1 MNKYVT
7 GYVIRRLREN
17 KKMTQEELAEKIF
30 VSGKAVSKWETGKG
44 FPDISL
50 IEPLAKALDISV
62 IELLSGEDIRNNNRS
77 SNMAKGEFYVCPVC
91 GNIIHTTGETLVSC
105 CGITLPPLVP
115 ESADSEHEIKVNVV
129 ENEYFVTVEHSME
142 KDHFISFLAAISD
155 QQVQFFKLYPEGRA
169 ETRFQIN
176 RVKKIYAYCNR
187 HGLFQ
192 LLL

>member
-1 MNKYVT
+1 MSSAFTVT
-7 GYVIRRLREN
+7 
-17 KKMTQEELAEKIF
+17 
-30 VSGKAVSKWETGKG
+30 
-44 FPDISL
+44 
-50 IEPLAKALDISV
+50 V
-62 IELLSGEDIRNNNRS
+62 IE
-77 SNMAKGEFYVCPVC
+77 A
-91 GNIIHTTGETLVSC
+91 
-105 CGITLPPLVP
+105 